1 MPKENASLPDDLRPI
16 PTHDDVAQHRRS
28 GMLGVA
34 RCGKKDESSYLARLP
49 ELRYDVSRGPQCE
62 LRPIASGE
70 LREALRVV
78 SIPLPQLGTGRGV
91 LDPFIVINRALRLP
105 AGPQTVDEHSI
116 LVTLAPSVVVE
127 ADNSDVALHHALW
140 FPIHSDEVI
149 RSPGTD
155 EGCAPG
161 VEAREHLAITEPE
174 IQAPLPHLYP
184 STREST
190 AGPR

>member
-1 MPKENASLPDDLRPI
+1 ML
-16 PTHDDVAQHRRS
+16 DVP
-28 GMLGVA
+28 
-34 RCGKKDESSYLARLP
+34 RCGEEDESSCLARLP
-49 ELRYDVSRGPQCE
+49 ELRYDPRPRRQRELGPVA
-62 LRPIASGE
+62 PGE

-116 LVTLAPSVVVE
+116 LVTLAPSVVVD